1 MRTKLSNP
9 YSKEELMHLER
20 LSRIRPLST
29 LKALIKSVEINNY
42 RTTFAIVLLNSKGE
56 FTEDDIHFINMDL
69 DSAYYVSLSVK
80 NLNDR
85 LNGIPIFKIT
95 KDQAKELR
103 AAELISGCLK
113 TALTHLVNGLE
124 DTE

>member
-20 LSRIRPLST
+20 FSRIRPLST
-29 LKALIKSVEINNY
+29 LKALIKSVEVNNY

-80 NLNDR
+80 NLDNR
-85 LNGIPIFKIT
+85 LNGIPLFKIT

-113 TALTHLVNGLE
+113 TALIHLVNGLE
-124 DTE
+124 DSE